1 MDVYTKTSNKEKQKQ
16 KRREFTHITT
26 KNRKTKMKRH
36 NRNIKDLQRNER
48 RRELRDIKSFH
59 LWSQKMFQDK
69 KGFLKEP
76 KKSKALKF
84 IFYFSKFFEFFLTF
98 V

>member
-48 RRELRDIKSFH
+48 RR
-59 LWSQKMFQDK
+59 
-69 KGFLKEP
+69 
-76 KKSKALKF
+76 
-84 IFYFSKFFEFFLTF
+84 
-98 V
+98 